1 MWCLLQNTE
10 ATALT
15 AKRQTD
21 FALRQL
27 DSKLH
32 GEHRTA
38 RYPAFASFVKQF
50 NRHIISVVS
59 HILFLTS

>member
-27 DSKLH
+27 DSKQH

-38 RYPAFASFVKQF
+38 RYTAFASFVKQF

>member
-1 MWCLLQNTE
+1 MWYLLQNTE

-15 AKRQTD
+15 AKHQTD

-27 DSKLH
+27 ECKQH
-32 GEHRTA
+32 GEHRTTC
-38 RYPAFASFVKQF
+38 YPVIVSFVKQC

-59 HILFLTS
+59 HIFFLTS

>member
-1 MWCLLQNTE
+1 MWYLLQNTE

-21 FALRQL
+21 LALRQL
-27 DSKLH
+27 DCKQH

-38 RYPAFASFVKQF
+38 CYR
-50 NRHIISVVS
+50 
-59 HILFLTS
+59 